1 MRWDMGL
8 TSCKA
13 KGHTE
18 NPVLARISRA
28 KHSYR
33 SFPALCARLTQLEE
47 KCLSVHTRFLS
58 FWIFKWSFPVLI
70 IVHLWCSLVLVA
82 CLTAISITPTVQKAT
97 FEDYQVIFDLWVSLS
112 LNNVQQ
118 IFSKQWLL
126 WVRLPA
132 FPSLCATNKILPAL
146 SLGGRSLQA
155 PWFPPVGMFWIAWPS
170 IFLWGFIEPKPSW
183 KQSWDKP
190 CWWYR
195 QAEVDW
201 QLH

>member
-28 KHSYR
+28 EHSYR

-126 WVRLPA
+126 WVRLPSLP
-132 FPSLCATNKILPAL
+132 FPLCNKQDTTSTLLRRKKPPGPMVSSCRYVLDCLALYISL
-146 SLGGRSLQA
+146 R
-155 PWFPPVGMFWIAWPS
+155 
-170 IFLWGFIEPKPSW
+170 
-183 KQSWDKP
+183 
-190 CWWYR
+190 
-195 QAEVDW
+195 
-201 QLH
+201 LHRAKT